1 MHPDTHPLARSLP
14 AGGGWA
20 PPGARRG
27 VVAGGK
33 GRWEAA
39 EGGARPPHAARGTDG
54 PGLGSSPPWWWA
66 GGQCKKIVIEKS
78 LRVKDFFQPFDKLN
92 HGTITSTQ
100 LLSGLSM
107 AQIKLTEDEQ
117 KCLVEFYKV
126 PAKNA
131 PSLSLSNYRK
141 FCEDIESVFTTRNL
155 EKTPQAEVDNQTGTF
170 IDQNRFRV
178 SKKMLSEEKEV
189 LLGDVINA
197 FIDFCS
203 KQRILVKPFFDDA
216 ARNQNSCLSVGHV
229 TVNQFKQVLNTK
241 LGLEKVHLPNMTME
255 EALALIIEKFDDNSD
270 GMVNYM
276 AFSNTVDPAENS
288 FDPYSLQ

>member
-1 MHPDTHPLARSLP
+1 M
-14 AGGGWA
+14 AGGLA
-20 PPGARRG
+20 G
-27 VVAGGK
+27 V
-33 GRWEAA
+33 
-39 EGGARPPHAARGTDG
+39 
-54 PGLGSSPPWWWA
+54 
-66 GGQCKKIVIEKS
+66 QCKKIVIEKS

-270 GMVNYM
+270 GMVNDM